1 MAKVELKAHR
11 NAFGVLPAVETHQN
25 RAQRPLEVGS
35 ARGVR
40 GISSATVSHLARG
53 QYLTVRRTVLGALEG
68 EVLELLSSPLHYQ
81 TFALTPQEV
90 AAREAGA

>member
-1 MAKVELKAHR
+1 M
-11 NAFGVLPAVETHQN
+11 ETHQN
-25 RAQRPLEVGS
+25 GPEGTPETGG

-81 TFALTPQEV
+81 TFTSTRQEV
-90 AAREAGA
+90 AAREALAPRNYRHF